1 MRVISVVGLF
11 PFLIYFLINI
21 NWSFHGLIPLIVY
34 INGILYHGYY
44 PNSKIVRLYDI
55 IVNGIFCI
63 YINIVTQNQPYIF
76 ITSFFI
82 TLVFM
87 FNTKYLTSSYIH
99 VLCIQWVLLQL
110 YIDS

>member
-1 MRVISVVGLF
+1 MNIITVLGLF

-21 NWSFHGLIPLIVY
+21 KWSFNGIIPLIVY
-34 INGILYHGYY
+34 INGVLYHGYY
-44 PNSKIVRLYDI
+44 PKSEIVKYYDI

-63 YINIVTQNQPYIF
+63 YINIITKNQPYIF
-76 ITSFFI
+76 IISFFT
-82 TLVFM
+82 TLVFL
-87 FNTKYLTSSYIH
+87 FNTTYLCSNYIH